1 MKKRDRTRDTDSDQ
15 GSGSGDDGPCTLA
28 PHIVKV
34 QGGDIFYSGD
44 VTEDNVSDLIQKLHR
59 VEKTLLKMAV
69 DFEGYEPS
77 IRLYINSDGGRIFAG
92 LSAMDHIE
100 SCRVPVTTIADGM
113 CASAATF
120 MLLGGTTRLIKRNA
134 FVLIHQMTVG
144 MWGDYKFTEL
154 NEEMY
159 NNKKIM
165 KMLRKLYT
173 DKTEIPEKKLK
184 ALMTKDVLLSASK
197 CIKHGVVSDYL

>member
-1 MKKRDRTRDTDSDQ
+1 MKKRDRSRDTDSEQ
-15 GSGSGDDGPCTLA
+15 GSGDDIPCTTQ
-28 PHIVKV
+28 IVKV
-34 QGGDIFYSGD
+34 QGGDIFYNGD
-44 VTEDNVSDLIQKLHR
+44 VTDDNVSELIHKLHN

-77 IRLYINSDGGRIFAG
+77 IRLYINSDGGSIFAG

-120 MLLGGTTRLIKRNA
+120 LLLGGTTRLIKRNA

-165 KMLRKLYT
+165 RMLRKLYT
-173 DKTEIPEKKLK
+173 DRTEISEKKLK

-197 CIKHGVVSDYL
+197 CIKYGVVSDYL

>member
-1 MKKRDRTRDTDSDQ
+1 MKKKSNTRRESSDDEEEVEVECNGVVNVQ
-15 GSGSGDDGPCTLA
+15 GS
-28 PHIVKV
+28 
-34 QGGDIFYSGD
+34 DIFYNGD
-44 VTEDNVSDLIQKLHR
+44 VTDENVGFLIQSMGKTEKKLR
-59 VEKTLLKMAV
+59 KMAV
-69 DFEGYEPS
+69 DFDGFEPG
-77 IRLYINSDGGRIFAG
+77 IRLYINSEGGSVFAG
-92 LSAMDHIE
+92 LSAMNHIE
-100 SCRVPVTTIADGM
+100 SCRVPVTTIADGL

-120 MLLGGTTRLIKRNA
+120 MLLGGRTRLIRKNA
-134 FVLIHQMTVG
+134 FILIHQMTVG

-184 ALMTKDVLLSASK
+184 ALMTKDVLLSSRK
-197 CIKHGVVSDYL
+197 CIKYGIVSAYL